1 MHKKYLAF
9 LLLPLTLWAEP
20 AQNFLYFPS
29 QDVKAIVKAI
39 ALQNDLNIF
48 CPESLSGVATLR
60 TSAKTWQEQLAN
72 VLEPMGY
79 SFEVGQTGLV
89 VITPH
94 ASASFSILLKY
105 KTPRVIVDNLKKYLL
120 TGESLEAATSSVVV
134 TTTKERIAFLSNL
147 VAQYDVAHRQAL
159 VECRFQEVSRSLT
172 KSLGLDWSGVSGAKF
187 TLGEVSKTLGD
198 SPAQTATL
206 TVSQMSL
213 VLQALDADARGK
225 VLSQPSV
232 RAVDG
237 ENATVSVG
245 QEYPLPQYN
254 YSTDTGTLQLSGFSY
269 KNIGISLSVSPVF
282 ITPDN
287 CQLTI
292 APEVSSVSDTV
303 VFGGVGAA
311 TIPVISSRKVKT
323 LVEVKD
329 GDTVVI
335 SGLIDRKENQAGNGV
350 PMLSKIPLFGSI
362 FGKKNT
368 STTDTELLIFV
379 TVKFI

>member
-1 MHKKYLAF
+1 MLQKYLTLA
-9 LLLPLTLWAEP
+9 LLPLVVWADP
-20 AQNFLYFPS
+20 AENFLYFPS
-29 QDVKAIVKAI
+29 QDVKSIVKAI
-39 ALQNDLNIF
+39 ALQNDLNIY
-48 CPESLSGVATLR
+48 CPESFSGVATLR

-72 VLEPMGY
+72 VLDPMGY

-89 VITPH
+89 VIKPNAF
-94 ASASFSILLKY
+94 ASVTIPLKN
-105 KTPRVIVDNLKKYLL
+105 KTPRLIVENLKKYLQANE
-120 TGESLEAATSSVVV
+120 TIDPATTSVIV
-134 TTTKERIAFLSNL
+134 TATKDRIRFLSNL
-147 VAQYDVAHRQAL
+147 VAQFDVAHRQAL

-172 KSLGLDWSGVSGAKF
+172 KSLGLDWSGVSGVK
-187 TLGEVSKTLGD
+187 VSLEDMTKTLGD
-198 SPAQTATL
+198 DPTQTATL
-206 TVSQMSL
+206 SVSQMSL
-213 VLQALDADARGK
+213 VLQALDADTSGR

-237 ENATVSVG
+237 ESATVSVG

-282 ITPDN
+282 ITPDK
-287 CQLTI
+287 CLVTI
-292 APEVSSVSDTV
+292 TPEVSSVADTI

-311 TIPVISSRKVKT
+311 TIPVIASRKVKT

-335 SGLIDRKENQAGNGV
+335 SGLIDRKENKAGNGV
-350 PMLSKIPLFGSI
+350 PLLTKLPALGSLFGKQNS
-362 FGKKNT
+362 
-368 STTDTELLIFV
+368 SSSDTELLIFV